1 MSKLPRLRMCIKTI
15 YGKPPSGPAW
25 EAEKAFIGGYSLTR
39 LMAVAPKTPAARV
52 TELRQAF
59 QAMGKDP
66 AFLAEWEKSQGS
78 APRLIQGEEA
88 RNIAASI
95 LKAPKEAANIL
106 KNSPLL
112 NFWMITVR
120 NQNRILPSGL
130 PASVI
135 FILVLNC
142 VFHGLTSAA
151 DKLRIGY
158 GAPSV
163 AMAVLWITKEGKVFE
178 KNGLDVEVLYLES
191 ALVQRALI
199 AGNII
204 YGEMTG
210 SLMAAP
216 KLQGADLAMVAGFL
230 NQLIYRLVARPE
242 IKTIAEL
249 KGKRVAVSRFGAG
262 ADRATRFLLTKLGFN
277 PEKDVVLVQ
286 VGGAPTRLAALAANS
301 IDATIVEPPDHKK
314 AQEAGMRVLA
324 NMEEMG
330 IPFQH
335 TGLVTTRAHLAKSP
349 DIARRVMKSFVEGI
363 QLATVNPEVAK
374 RAFRK
379 HMRLQQERDL
389 DDAYQILR
397 GFMPRKPYPTLD
409 GFKMVFAE
417 LAEQIPAAKTADPRD
432 FVDTRFLEELDRS
445 GYIDGLYR

>member
-1 MSKLPRLRMCIKTI
+1 M
-15 YGKPPSGPAW
+15 KPTRA
-25 EAEKAFIGGYSLTR
+25 AFTAL
-39 LMAVAPKTPAARV
+39 L
-52 TELRQAF
+52 
-59 QAMGKDP
+59 
-66 AFLAEWEKSQGS
+66 FLFV
-78 APRLIQGEEA
+78 P
-88 RNIAASI
+88 
-95 LKAPKEAANIL
+95 
-106 KNSPLL
+106 
-112 NFWMITVR
+112 
-120 NQNRILPSGL
+120 
-130 PASVI
+130 
-135 FILVLNC
+135 FILC
-142 VFHGLTSAA
+142 TKAIAA

-158 GAPSV
+158 GAPSI
-163 AMAVLWITKEGKVFE
+163 AMSVLWITKEGKLFE

-199 AGNII
+199 AGNIV

-242 IKTIAEL
+242 IKTIADL

-262 ADRATRFLLTKLGFN
+262 ADRATRVLLAKLGFN

-349 DIARRVMKSFVEGI
+349 DVARRVIKSFVEGI
-363 QLATVNPEVAK
+363 QLATVNPELTK

-379 HMRLQQERDL
+379 HLRLQQDREL

-397 GFMPRKPYPTLD
+397 GFMPRKPYPTFD
-409 GFKMVFAE
+409 GFKMVFAD
-417 LAEQIPAAKTADPRD
+417 LADQIPAAKSADPKD

>member
-1 MSKLPRLRMCIKTI
+1 M
-15 YGKPPSGPAW
+15 KPTRA
-25 EAEKAFIGGYSLTR
+25 AFTAL
-39 LMAVAPKTPAARV
+39 L
-52 TELRQAF
+52 
-59 QAMGKDP
+59 
-66 AFLAEWEKSQGS
+66 FLFV
-78 APRLIQGEEA
+78 P
-88 RNIAASI
+88 
-95 LKAPKEAANIL
+95 
-106 KNSPLL
+106 
-112 NFWMITVR
+112 
-120 NQNRILPSGL
+120 
-130 PASVI
+130 
-135 FILVLNC
+135 FILCTKAIAV
-142 VFHGLTSAA
+142 
-151 DKLRIGY
+151 DQLRIGY
-158 GAPSV
+158 GAPSI
-163 AMAVLWITKEGKVFE
+163 AMSLLWITKEGKLFE

-191 ALVQRALI
+191 TLVQRALI
-199 AGNII
+199 AGNIV

-242 IKTIAEL
+242 IKAIADL
-249 KGKRVAVSRFGAG
+249 KGKRVGVSRFGAG
-262 ADRATRFLLTKLGFN
+262 ADRATRFLLAKFGFN

-349 DIARRVMKSFVEGI
+349 DVARRVVKSFVEGI

-379 HMRLQQERDL
+379 HLRLQQDREL

-397 GFMPRKPYPTLD
+397 GFMPKKPYPTLE
-409 GFKMVFAE
+409 GFKMVFAD
-417 LAEQIPAAKTADPRD
+417 LADQIPAAKTADPKD

>member
-1 MSKLPRLRMCIKTI
+1 MNNAQSRQFIRMRYSSSSVPTAAYAHPALR
-15 YGKPPSGPAW
+15 S
-25 EAEKAFIGGYSLTR
+25 R
-39 LMAVAPKTPAARV
+39 
-52 TELRQAF
+52 
-59 QAMGKDP
+59 
-66 AFLAEWEKSQGS
+66 
-78 APRLIQGEEA
+78 
-88 RNIAASI
+88 
-95 LKAPKEAANIL
+95 
-106 KNSPLL
+106 
-112 NFWMITVR
+112 
-120 NQNRILPSGL
+120 
-130 PASVI
+130 
-135 FILVLNC
+135 
-142 VFHGLTSAA
+142 A

-163 AMAVLWITKEGKVFE
+163 AMSVLWITKEGKLFE

-199 AGNII
+199 AGNID

-216 KLQGADLAMVAGFL
+216 KLQGADLVMVAGFL

-242 IKTIAEL
+242 IKTIADL

-349 DIARRVMKSFVEGI
+349 DIARRVIKSFVEGI

-379 HMRLQQERDL
+379 HMRLQQEREL

-397 GFMPRKPYPTLD
+397 GFLPRKPYPTLD
-409 GFKMVFAE
+409 GFKMVFTE
-417 LAEQIPAAKTADPRD
+417 LADQIPAAKTADPKD